1 MYVTRETITAV
12 GPAELR
18 RSATKVAVSRNVLG
32 LGFTSLFTDISSEMV
47 SAVLPMYLV
56 LFLRL
61 SPLQFGLV
69 DGLYQGVG
77 ALVKIAFGFAADRL
91 ARHKEVAFVGY
102 ALSAV
107 CKIGL
112 LAVGSAW
119 GLLAAVVIADRT
131 GKGIRTAPRDALIS
145 LSTPPA
151 QLGLA
156 FGVHRALDTCGA
168 MIGPLVAFGLLSMLP
183 NAFDAVFVA
192 SLSFALIGLG
202 VLGLFVENRASL
214 APAGHRTSLRWALQ
228 LVHDRKLQVV
238 TVAGSALALATIS
251 DAFLYLALQQR
262 LNFSSG
268 LLPLLYVVTSLIYF
282 VLAVPFG
289 RLADQIGRARVF
301 QAGYVA
307 LVLVYALMLL
317 PTVGVVELIAALALF
332 GAYYAATDG
341 VLMALASPILPS
353 SLRTSGMALLTTAT
367 SLTRLLASVLFGALW
382 TWAGVQSAVLVY
394 LCGLLVALLATVVL
408 FRRTSLEM
416 AVA

>member
-1 MYVTRETITAV
+1 MYVTRETFQGV
-12 GPAELR
+12 SLKRGFG
-18 RSATKVAVSRNVLG
+18 VSRNVVG

-77 ALVKIAFGFAADRL
+77 ALVKLGFGFAADRL
-91 ARHKEVAFVGY
+91 ARHKEVAFLGY

-107 CKIGL
+107 CKVGL

-119 GLLAAVVIADRT
+119 GLLAAVVIVDRT

-145 LSTPPA
+145 LSSEKS

-156 FGVHRALDTCGA
+156 FGVHRALDTLGA
-168 MIGPLVAFGLLSMLP
+168 MIGPLIAFGLLSLLP

-202 VLGLFVENRASL
+202 VLALFVENRPL
-214 APAGHRTSLRWALQ
+214 
-228 LVHDRKLQVV
+228 
-238 TVAGSALALATIS
+238 TVAGQPKPSLRAAFSMLNDRQLRALVIAGSVLGVATIS
-251 DAFLYLALQQR
+251 DAFLYLGLQQR
-262 LNFSSG
+262 LSFSSG

-282 VLAVPFG
+282 ALAVPFG
-289 RLADQIGRARVF
+289 WLADRVGRGRVF
-301 QAGYVA
+301 FGGYA
-307 LVLVYALMLL
+307 LLIVVYAMLL
-317 PTVGVVELIAALALF
+317 LPSVGLPELLVCLVLF

-341 VLMALASPILPS
+341 VLMALASPILPTH
-353 SLRTSGMALLTTAT
+353 LRTSGMALLTTAT
-367 SLTRLLASVLFGALW
+367 SLTRLLASIAFGALW
-382 TWAGVQSAVLVY
+382 TWWGVEAAVALYLVG
-394 LCGLLVALLATVVL
+394 LVVSLLVTLVLFSRNRLALAT
-408 FRRTSLEM
+408 
-416 AVA
+416 A